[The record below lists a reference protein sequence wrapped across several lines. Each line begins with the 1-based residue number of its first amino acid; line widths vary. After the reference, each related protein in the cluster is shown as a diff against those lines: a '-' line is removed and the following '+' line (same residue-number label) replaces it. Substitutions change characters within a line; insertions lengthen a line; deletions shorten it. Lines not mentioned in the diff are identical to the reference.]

1 MSQPELWIPKTRSK
15 ETTCQVPE
23 SIQTQ
28 VVVRQYQKLKE
39 IAGTPRQP
47 RLIVIDEEAYGEW
60 EQAQQEFPPET
71 GALLLD
77 FGSRPELTGDSEK
90 LLGWVSAA
98 GLTESRWEFLI
109 LQGLETLAAR
119 NRLQALEEAL
129 GEQRNRLE
137 ELNEIGVSLSGE
149 KNLTRLLRLIIAN
162 AMKLT
167 HADGGSLYLLEPIP
181 DEPEDPHNYLAN
193 QQLHFEVLIND
204 SRKMSAEAILL
215 AITPDSICGQVI
227 LTGKPILLDDVYDL
241 PPDGAVQWGG
251 KAVDKRYG
259 YRTKSMLTV
268 PLLTHEGRVAGVLQL
283 LNRKQHREQV
293 LGDVADILKEVCSFD
308 NEDLRVIES
317 IASQAATAL
326 SNAQLLGSIHI
337 LFDGFIN
344 ASVKAIESRDPT
356 TSGHSSRVATLTIA
370 LAELVHQVP
379 TGRFRDT
386 HFSIDQLHE
395 IRYASLLHDFGKIGV
410 REQVLIKAKKLYPN
424 EEQAVMDRF
433 RLIRQSLELS
443 MTRKQL
449 EYFLEK
455 SRGDAVA
462 AYGQGQ
468 QELEERLHELD
479 EQLEF
484 VIRCN
489 EPTVLAQGGFEKLQE
504 IEQLRFAHP
513 SGVEMPYL
521 NTGELHSL
529 SVPKGS
535 LNEQDRAEIESHV
548 THTYNFLRI
557 IPWSANLSQVPEI
570 AHAHHEKLN
579 GSGYPRK
586 LNGGQ
591 IPLQAKMMTI
601 ADIYDA
607 LTAWDRPYKKAM
619 PAERAFNILGFEA
632 KDGNIDTD
640 LLEVF
645 IDAKLYTLVSRPR
658 TS

>member
-15 ETTCQVPE
+15 DAACQVPKSVQE
-23 SIQTQ
+23 Q
-28 VVVRQYQKLKE
+28 VRIRQYQEFKE
-39 IAGTPRQP
+39 IAGTPGQT
-47 RLIVIDEEAYGEW
+47 RLIVIDEAGQGEW
-60 EQAQQEFPPET
+60 EQAQREFPPET

-77 FGSRPELTGDSEK
+77 FGSRPDLSADPQQ
-90 LLGWVSAA
+90 LLGWVTAA
-98 GLTESRWEFLI
+98 GLTERRWEFLI
-109 LQGLETLAAR
+109 TQALETLAAR
-119 NRLQALEEAL
+119 NRVQELEESL
-129 GEQRNRLE
+129 GEQHDRLE

-167 HADGGSLYLLEPIP
+167 HADGGSLYLLEQLA
-181 DEPEDPHNYLAN
+181 DVPEDPDNYLAN
-193 QQLHFEVLIND
+193 QRLRFEVLIND
-204 SRKMSAEAILL
+204 SRQMSAEAMSLEV
-215 AITPDSICGQVI
+215 TPNSIYGQVI
-227 LTGKPILLDDVYDL
+227 LTGKPILIDDVYDL
-241 PPDGAVQWGG
+241 PKIGGLHWGDN
-251 KAVDKRYG
+251 AVDEHYG

-268 PLLTHEGRVAGVLQL
+268 PMLNEGRVIGVLQL
-283 LNRKQHREQV
+283 VNRKQHRDRQ
-293 LGDVADILKEVCSFD
+293 LGDVEDILSEVCPFD
-308 NEDLRVIES
+308 DEDLRVIES

-326 SNAQLLGSIHI
+326 SNAQLVDSIHI

-370 LAELVHQVP
+370 LAELVHQMP
-379 TGRFRDT
+379 AGKFRETRF
-386 HFSIDQLHE
+386 SVDQLNE

-449 EYFLEK
+449 EYFLEQ
-455 SRGDAVA
+455 SREDAVA
-462 AYGQGQ
+462 AYQQGQ
-468 QELEERLHELD
+468 QELEERLRELD
-479 EQLEF
+479 ERLKF
-484 VIRCN
+484 IIRCN
-489 EPTVLAQGGFEKLQE
+489 EPTVMAQGGFEKLQE
-504 IEQLRFAHP
+504 IAQLHFAHP
-513 SGVEMPYL
+513 SGVEIPYL
-521 NTGELHSL
+521 NAGEMRSL

-535 LNEQDRAEIESHV
+535 LNVQDRAEIESHV
-548 THTYNFLRI
+548 THTYNFLSI
-557 IPWSANLSQVPEI
+557 IPWSANLLQVPEI
-570 AHAHHEKLN
+570 AYAHHEKLN

-586 LNGGQ
+586 LNGEE

-619 PAERAFNILGFEA
+619 PPERAFNILGFEA
-632 KDGNIDTD
+632 KDGHIDTD

-658 TS
+658 MG

>member
-1 MSQPELWIPKTRSK
+1 MSQPELWMPKARSK
-15 ETTCQVPE
+15 ETACQVPE
-23 SIQTQ
+23 SMQTR
-28 VVVRQYQKLKE
+28 VRVRQYQELKE
-39 IAGTPRQP
+39 IAGTPEQP
-47 RLIVIDEEAYGEW
+47 RLIVIDEQAYPEW
-60 EQAQQEFPPET
+60 EDAHREFPSET
-71 GALLLD
+71 GVLLLD
-77 FGSRPELTGDSEK
+77 FGSRPELTGDLEK
-90 LLGWVSAA
+90 LLGWVSVA
-98 GLTESRWEFLI
+98 GLTEHRWEFLI
-109 LQGLETLAAR
+109 SQALETLAAR
-119 NRLQALEEAL
+119 NRIQKLEEAL
-129 GEQRNRLE
+129 GEQRDRLE

-149 KNLTRLLRLIIAN
+149 KDLAQLLRLIISN

-167 HADGGSLYLLEPIP
+167 HADGGSLYLLKPIP
-181 DEPEDPHNYLAN
+181 DEPEDPDNYLAN
-193 QQLHFEVLIND
+193 QYLRFEVLIND
-204 SRKMSAEAILL
+204 SRKMSADAMSL
-215 AITPDSICGQVI
+215 AIMPDSIYGQVI
-227 LTGKPILLDDVYDL
+227 LRGKPILLDDVYDL
-241 PPDGAVQWGG
+241 PPDGSLQWDG
-251 KAVDKRYG
+251 KAVDERYD
-259 YRTKSMLTV
+259 YRTKSMLMV
-268 PLLTHEGRVAGVLQL
+268 PLLTHEGRVVGILQL
-283 LNRKQHREQV
+283 LNRKQHRDRV
-293 LGDVADILKEVCSFD
+293 LGDAEHILKEVCSFD

-326 SNAQLLGSIHI
+326 SNAQLLCSINI

-370 LAELVHQVP
+370 LAELVHQMP
-379 TGRFRDT
+379 TGKFRGT

-433 RLIRQSLELS
+433 RLVRQSLELS

-455 SRGDAVA
+455 SREDAVA

-479 EQLEF
+479 EQLKF
-484 VIRCN
+484 IIRCN

-513 SGVEMPYL
+513 SGGEVPYL
-521 NTGELHSL
+521 NAGELHSL

-535 LNEQDRAEIESHV
+535 LNEQDRVEIESHV

-557 IPWSANLSQVPEI
+557 IPWSANLIQVPEI
-570 AHAHHEKLN
+570 AYAHHEKLN

-586 LNGGQ
+586 LNGEE

-601 ADIYDA
+601 SDIYDA

-632 KDGNIDTD
+632 KDGHIDTD
-640 LLEVF
+640 LLEIF
-645 IDAKLYTLVSRPR
+645 IDAKLYMLVSRPR
-658 TS
+658 TG